1 MVHMDGNIILYLVCP
16 LIRILLILQNKE
28 MQVKN
33 IFMIKLVVLI
43 LCGFI
48 YSEVKIGYLNAD
60 KILTELDEV
69 EQVQI
74 QLEKEQRKI
83 ESDYMNLE
91 MELDSLLRN
100 YEQQKMLMS
109 EERRTKL
116 EKSLT
121 DKQAELQRFQME
133 KVGPQGEIY
142 KIPDQLMAP
151 VYAKIDEAIQRVGKQ
166 EGYDYIFNVVSGG
179 IVYAL
184 PQNDLTDLVVK
195 ELEKISEVNE

>member
-1 MVHMDGNIILYLVCP
+1 MS
-16 LIRILLILQNKE
+16 RIFNYKIVLLIFTSFL
-28 MQVKN
+28 
-33 IFMIKLVVLI
+33 L
-43 LCGFI
+43 
-48 YSEVKIGYLNAD
+48 SEVKIGYLNAD

-69 EQVQI
+69 RQVQI

-83 ESDYMNLE
+83 ESDYQDLE
-91 MELDSLLRN
+91 IELDSLLRS

-109 EERRTKL
+109 EERRVKF
-116 EKSLT
+116 EKTLT

-142 KIPDQLMAP
+142 KIHDQLMAP
-151 VYAKIDEAIQRVGKQ
+151 VYGKIDAAIQKVGKE

-184 PQNDLTDLVVK
+184 PQYDLTDLVIK
-195 ELEKISEVNE
+195 ELEKISEINE